1 MTEVQ
6 IRILEDF
13 ADQRH
18 TRHTRST
25 QEEWSENKIELLKL
39 GWIALGSAI
48 AGNAHYITEEGL
60 AALKKAK
67 P

>member
-6 IRILEDF
+6 RRILEDF
-13 ADQRH
+13 ADQKH
-18 TRHTRST
+18 TRHSRST
-25 QEEWSENKIELLKL
+25 MQEWNENKNELLKL
-39 GWIALGSAI
+39 GWLANGSAI
-48 AGNAHYITEEGL
+48 AGYFHYLTDEGL